1 MVEVG
6 GVPSKIMKLA
16 TQKTQLKQLRGGV
29 RALPAPLLL
38 LALSCVLLI
47 VILLAVSFGSTP
59 IPISSITKILLNGT
73 GLFHFARHWDSTA
86 ELIVWQ
92 LRMPVGISPPLV
104 GAPFPVAR
112 ASFQGLLSTPLA
124 HPSTTRPPP

>member
-6 GVPSKIMKLA
+6 GSPSKIMKLA
-16 TQKTQLKQLRGGV
+16 TKKTKLKQLRGGV

-38 LALSCVLLI
+38 LTLSCVLLI

-59 IPISSITKILLNGT
+59 IPISNITKILLNGT

-92 LRMPVGISPPLV
+92 VRMPVVISAAFV
-104 GAPFPVAR
+104 GSALSVAGLF
-112 ASFQGLLSTPLA
+112 FQAML
-124 HPSTTRPPP
+124 

>member
-1 MVEVG
+1 
-6 GVPSKIMKLA
+6 MKLA
-16 TQKTQLKQLRGGV
+16 RQKTQLKQLGGGV

-38 LALSCVLLI
+38 LTLSCVLLI

-59 IPISSITKILLNGT
+59 IPISNITKILLNGT

-92 LRMPVGISPPLV
+92 VRIPVLISAALV
-104 GAPFPVAR
+104 GSAFSFAR
-112 ASFQGLLSTPLA
+112 FLFQSML
-124 HPSTTRPPP
+124 